1 MPLDNKQRHKKHKAM
16 MDTNNI
22 EPYKNKQQIA
32 AHFGVSIR
40 TVERWMTSGCP
51 VLRLGGEGLGKRPRF
66 RLSDVSAW
74 IDTQAT
80 VSAR

>member
-1 MPLDNKQRHKKHKAM
+1 MDENKQ
-16 MDTNNI
+16 I

-32 AHFGVSIR
+32 EFFGVSIR

-74 IDTQAT
+74 IDTQTT

>member
-1 MPLDNKQRHKKHKAM
+1 MPTNLTNKTKNTKSM
-16 MDTNNI
+16 TNNI

-32 AHFGVSIR
+32 EHFGVSTR
-40 TVERWMTSGCP
+40 TVDRWILSGCP
-51 VLRLGGEGLGKRPRF
+51 VLRLGGSGLGRTPRF

>member
-1 MPLDNKQRHKKHKAM
+1 M

-32 AHFGVSIR
+32 AHFGVSVR

-51 VLRLGGEGLGKRPRF
+51 VLRLSGEGLGNRPRF

>member
-1 MPLDNKQRHKKHKAM
+1 MDENKQ
-16 MDTNNI
+16 I

-32 AHFGVSIR
+32 EFFGVSIR
-40 TVERWMTSGCP
+40 TVERWMASGCP